1 MVGKRVLTWAV
12 TIWVCSESKKNY
24 QRMIIKQA
32 DDKQPQKAALQ
43 NLLNHPSADA
53 TTRKRI
59 EQELRNIQAGI
70 RGEDEAAY
78 EMKVHYGDSANWMII
93 HDLRIEHGGLVAQ
106 IDHLIMNRW
115 LEMWVC
121 ESKHFSEGVAIN
133 EHGEFSSFF
142 SSKPY
147 GVPSPIEQ
155 NNRHILILKRLFD
168 SGAVKLPTRLGFTIK
183 PNLKSLVLVSKRAR
197 ISRPKA
203 NITGL
208 DAIIKND
215 MLFKTIDKSVDDA
228 NPLVMAKIVG
238 KDTIENLARE
248 IAKLH
253 KPVEFN
259 WHAKFGLEERAKQAV
274 QDPSVRP
281 ITVAAGVSTL
291 PTKAALP
298 IEATV
303 TEDEP
308 KAKQKLICNSCGE
321 SVPYNVAKFCW
332 FNKPKFG
339 GNLYCME
346 CQKKV

>member
-1 MVGKRVLTWAV
+1 
-12 TIWVCSESKKNY
+12 
-24 QRMIIKQA
+24 MIIKPA
-32 DDKQPQKAALQ
+32 DDKQPQKTVLQ

-70 RGEDEAAY
+70 RGEEEAAY
-78 EMKVHYGDSANWMII
+78 EMKVHYGDSSNWMII

-115 LEMWVC
+115 LEIWVC
-121 ESKHFSEGVAIN
+121 ESKHFSEGVAVN
-133 EHGEFSSFF
+133 EHGEFAAFF
-142 SSKPY
+142 GNKPY

-155 NNRHILILKRLFD
+155 NNRHILILKRLFE

-183 PNLKSLVLVSKRAR
+183 PDLKSLVLVSKGAR
-197 ISRPKA
+197 ISRPKEK
-203 NITGL
+203 IDGL

-215 MLFKTIDKSVDDA
+215 MLFKTIDKSVDDSS
-228 NPLVMAKIVG
+228 PLLMAKVVG

-253 KPVEFN
+253 KPIEFN
-259 WHAKFGLEERAKQAV
+259 WHAKFGLPVQPTQAASAT
-274 QDPSVRP
+274 PPVRP
-281 ITVAAGVSTL
+281 TAVASAAPAQSIKSA
-291 PTKAALP
+291 PT
-298 IEATV
+298 IQAT
-303 TEDEP
+303 EPADEP

-321 SVPYNVAKFCW
+321 PVPYNVAKFCW